1 MVARERAY
9 TDLYTTDIG
18 KMEKERKTME
28 ENQGTILINREV
40 CRQDVD
46 DLIFAGETGYISER

>member
-1 MVARERAY
+1 
-9 TDLYTTDIG
+9 
-18 KMEKERKTME
+18 ME
-28 ENQGTILINREV
+28 ETQNTNLTNRDV